1 MILAYKRED
10 LSYLDTIRG
19 LKYII
24 IAGFIFMLLFTP
36 GPTPVPQ
43 NVRNAMSDE
52 TMHHR
57 TPEFEAIF
65 EKTRKHLFNLFKSD
79 EVVMLSSSG
88 TGAMEAAVTNLCHK
102 TLLNVNSGKFGERF
116 GKIATA
122 NGLGNVEI
130 KNEWDTPVSVEEII
144 ETVKNNPSIDAI
156 AVQISESAGG
166 LRHPVEAIAK
176 AVKEINPSIMIIA
189 DGITAVGVEK
199 LDITNIDCLIAG
211 SQKALMLPPGLSI
224 LGLSNNAIEK
234 IGAGKG
240 YYFNLATEI
249 KNQRKNTTAWT
260 AATTL
265 TIGLLEILETIQ
277 MSGGLEKLYA
287 ETELRAKAVN
297 AALQAIGLHIY
308 PKNPAKSMTT
318 IDDEN
323 ASEIRKIL
331 ATDFDVNVA
340 GGQDHLK
347 GKIFRINQM
356 GLIPTYE
363 MAWVVNSVELAL
375 SKLGRREYD
384 GTANKVFNEIFFK
397 ISQ

>member
-1 MILAYKRED
+1 
-10 LSYLDTIRG
+10 
-19 LKYII
+19 
-24 IAGFIFMLLFTP
+24 MLLFTP

-43 NVRNAMSDE
+43 NVRNAMSEE

-57 TPEFEAIF
+57 TPEFESIF

-88 TGAMEAAVTNLCHK
+88 TGAMEAAVINLCHN

-116 GKIATA
+116 SKIAKA
-122 NGLGNVEI
+122 NGLGSVEI
-130 KNEWDTPVSVEEII
+130 KNEWNTPVSVEAIVEA
-144 ETVKNNPSIDAI
+144 VKNSSDIDAI
-156 AVQISESAGG
+156 AVQVSESAGG
-166 LRHPVEAIAK
+166 LRHPVEELAK
-176 AVKEINPSIMIIA
+176 AVKEINPNIMIIA

-199 LDITNIDCLIAG
+199 IDVTNIDCLIAG

-224 LGLSNNAIEK
+224 LGLSSSAIEK

-240 YYFNLATEI
+240 YYLNLASEI
-249 KNQRKNTTAWT
+249 KSQRKNTTAYT

-265 TIGLLEILETIQ
+265 IIGLLEVLETIEAN
-277 MSGGLEKLYA
+277 GGIEKLYA
-287 ETELRAKAVN
+287 DTAFRAEAVKAS
-297 AALQAIGLHIY
+297 LEAIGLHIY
-308 PKNPAKSMTT
+308 PQTPANSMTT

-323 ASEIRKIL
+323 ASEIRKL
-331 ATDFDVNVA
+331 LKEKYSVNVA

-356 GLIPTYE
+356 GLIPDYE

-375 SKLGRREYD
+375 SELGRRPYS
-384 GTANKVFNEIFFK
+384 GIANKVFNEILFQK
-397 ISQ
+397 